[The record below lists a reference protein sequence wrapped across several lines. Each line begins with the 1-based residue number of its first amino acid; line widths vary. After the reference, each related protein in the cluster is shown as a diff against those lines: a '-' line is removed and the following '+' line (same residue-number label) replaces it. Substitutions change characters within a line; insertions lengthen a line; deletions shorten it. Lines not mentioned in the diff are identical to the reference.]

1 MKKLISILFVL
12 LSFFALL
19 IPTGCGDNNDEDL
32 SLLEPAQRI
41 LGKWQEIARGND
53 MFPELEPDGHVIEFL
68 ADGTYHAFLISG
80 DVSTRSYRIDAEF
93 VYYDGGTP
101 PGGHT
106 YRYSFT
112 GTDTLRLDYVSGNK
126 TDSTGT
132 PRFNIFK
139 RIKNK

>member
-1 MKKLISILFVL
+1 MQRKAFYLIPL
-12 LSFFALL
+12 FFALL

-53 MFPELEPDGHVIEFL
+53 TFPELEPDGRIIEFL
-68 ADGTYHAFLISG
+68 PDGTYHCFLSNG
-80 DVSTRSYRIDAEF
+80 EVATRSYQIDDEF
-93 VYYDGGTP
+93 VYYDGGKG

-112 GTDTLRLDYVSGNK
+112 GTNTLRLDYI
-126 TDSTGT
+126 TGVIEASMQT
-132 PRFNIFK
+132 PTFRIFK
-139 RIKNK
+139 RIK